1 VATAARRKT
10 ASSRQRALNRRAI
23 RQLRSVSE
31 DFSGTT
37 LAKEARALERALA
50 SRNPRKTTTQRRA
63 QAFAEAAAKYS
74 KAGRPSPSLGT
85 PSWGPPI
92 SIMIPPGRVLKRMK
106 KKVSAAKAT
115 KKTATPGIAKRQ
127 TRDANRRYTK
137 GVFQC
142 GDESTSVANRVLGRF
157 ARRCLRSA

>member
-1 VATAARRKT
+1 M
-10 ASSRQRALNRRAI
+10 
-23 RQLRSVSE
+23 
-31 DFSGTT
+31 
-37 LAKEARALERALA
+37 ERALA

-63 QAFAEAAAKYS
+63 QAFAEAAARYS

-142 GDESTSVANRVLGRF
+142 GDEYHKCCQQGAWKVCAALLALCITNELKWLGT
-157 ARRCLRSA
+157 ATAVGVKYVIGH